1 MLIAGKVRIQTCT
14 NNKNTVQLDGVSSCK
29 IIVERLRSGVFFGI
43 IPLMKISRRKVLQT
57 VSFSALVIGLA
68 PRVAFSAPNAL
79 RAIRTGSQPGGKTRL
94 VIETA
99 TRPSYTLS
107 YGDKQLNVNLSNTNG
122 NSKIN
127 AKLANGTLVKRVTQI
142 QNGSVLTISATLSS
156 MIDALDKKQIMILE
170 PNGDSGYR
178 LVLDFVAGTGKGTKS
193 ASTATQS
200 KSATNK
206 QNTTSNKNS
215 IPAQHIIVIDAG
227 HGGKDPGCI
236 GKGGTQEKT
245 VVLSVAK
252 KLKNKLDANGFK
264 TFLTRSSDV
273 YLKLAERASIAE
285 KKKADLFISLH
296 ANANPSRDMKGFS
309 VYTLSEKASDEEAQK
324 LADSENAADKID
336 VDGFEQFS
344 KDIRV
349 ALSSLQQHAVAELSE
364 EYANSCAKC
373 FNNAKIEQQRGPA
386 VRHAPFA
393 VLRSTVPGALIELGH
408 LSNKGEE
415 KLLKT
420 DAHQNKL
427 VDAIVKSVKSYDFD
441 V

>member
-1 MLIAGKVRIQTCT
+1 MHA
-14 NNKNTVQLDGVSSCK
+14 
-29 IIVERLRSGVFFGI
+29 GVFFGI
-43 IPLMKISRRKVLQT
+43 ISTMKISRRKVLQT

-68 PRVAFSAPNAL
+68 PRVAFSAPNTLLAV
-79 RAIRTGSQPGGKTRL
+79 RTGTQPGGKTRL

-122 NSKIN
+122 DAKIS

-178 LVLDFVAGTGKGTKS
+178 LVLDFVAGTGKGTKTTPL
-193 ASTATQS
+193 APQTTKST
-200 KSATNK
+200 
-206 QNTTSNKNS
+206 NTTSNKNTAS
-215 IPAQHIIVIDAG
+215 NQRIIVIDAG

-273 YLKLAERASIAE
+273 YLKLADRASIAE

-309 VYTLSEKASDEEAQK
+309 IYTLSEKASDEEAQK

-408 LSNKGEE
+408 LSNKNEE

-420 DAHQNKL
+420 DAHQTKL